1 MKKLIFPLVFLAL
14 GYGIFFF
21 LFNNKKPSK
30 ISQKTKTSTP
40 YVRGGIPSYSKVSEK
55 ESVRPEEKE
64 EEERAD
70 FNPIK
75 AKSETPPPSAERKY
89 IGPDFKPIEQPTG
102 SIVYENKYNPN
113 WEDLL
118 IKEFFDG
125 DRPDGNIEIRRLD
138 SFVYIK
144 GGNGLYVEK
153 VAVNVTAPKEMAGT
167 FYAYVNSGT
176 GEILHAWEGEE
187 ETPPTE
193 VSEVSPESSSEDI
206 ENTAMD
212 IPESTIEEG
221 IEFTEEDMGTIPSED
236 TFYPDYN

>member
-1 MKKLIFPLVFLAL
+1 MKKMIFPLVFLAL

-21 LFNNKKPSK
+21 LFNKKKPSK
-30 ISQKTKTSTP
+30 ISQKTKTSNP
-40 YVRGGIPSYSKVSEK
+40 YVRKEKIARSKISE
-55 ESVRPEEKE
+55 EEIVRLEEKE
-64 EEERAD
+64 DED
-70 FNPIK
+70 TPVFNPLK
-75 AKSETPPPSAERKY
+75 TKKETPPPSAERKF
-89 IGPDFKPIEQPTG
+89 IGADFKTIEQPIG
-102 SIVYENKYNPN
+102 DIIYENKYDPN

-125 DRPDGNIEIRRLD
+125 DRSDGNIEIRRLD

-167 FYAYVNSGT
+167 FYAYVNSCT

-193 VSEVSPESSSEDI
+193 VSEVSQDNTSADI

>member
-1 MKKLIFPLVFLAL
+1 MKKLMFPLIFLAL

-21 LFNNKKPSK
+21 LFNKKKPSK
-30 ISQKTKTSTP
+30 ISQKNKTTSP
-40 YVRGGIPSYSKVSEK
+40 YVRGEK
-55 ESVRPEEKE
+55 PAPLKKIE
-64 EEERAD
+64 EENILSEEVEEDTPA

-89 IGPDFKPIEQPTG
+89 IGPDFKPIEQPSG
-102 SIVYENKYNPN
+102 SIVYENSYNAN

-153 VAVNVTAPKEMAGT
+153 VAVNVVAPKEMAGT

-176 GEILHAWEGEE
+176 GEILHAWEGDDDI
-187 ETPPTE
+187 PPTE
-193 VSEVSPESSSEDI
+193 LSEVSQESTSEEL